1 MATSVGA
8 EEREVLPITL
18 TNLFIRHNQVV
29 ELATSF
35 VQSDAAS
42 CYFCPLSSSVALIS
56 VLRSLSALFLLPR
69 RPEHQGI
76 TGCRQNCRGREK
88 RTAAMSHQGERK
100 RRKPVRRTDQ
110 KTKNSGI
117 VCTLGK
123 ILVWKFISHEDS
135 CSPNCFGIL
144 KTFSTHPGVGA

>member
-1 MATSVGA
+1 M
-8 EEREVLPITL
+8 LPITL

-35 VQSDAAS
+35 VQADAAS

-76 TGCRQNCRGREK
+76 MGCRAEL
-88 RTAAMSHQGERK
+88 QGEREENSCYVTS
-100 RRKPVRRTDQ
+100 RRESGGSQYEGLTRKQ
-110 KTKNSGI
+110 KNSGI

-123 ILVWKFISHEDS
+123 ILVWKFISHKDL
-135 CSPNCFGIL
+135 CTPNCFGIL